1 MTNYLNKSTIYLGKY
16 QGRDWGVIM
25 EKQVR
30 MADIAERLGISIVSV
45 SKALSGKEG
54 VSAEVRQQV
63 LDLAKEMNYTPLRVR
78 TPKEKKEIVSGNIG
92 ILVADRFF
100 ADNAFYS
107 NLYRQIQ
114 KRCDV
119 KGFSALLEIVSWEA
133 ECQCVMPAVIRRKKV
148 DGIIFMGEM
157 KRDYV
162 KKVMECGLPHMLL
175 DFYDDELN
183 ADSVTSDNMT
193 GSYLLTKHLIQL
205 GKRKIGF
212 VGSRHATSS
221 IMDRF
226 LGYTKAM
233 VLENLKVEE
242 KWILE
247 DRDEMG
253 SYITLQLPEELP
265 EAFLCSCDEVAF
277 QLVEQLKK
285 KGFRIP
291 EDVAVVGY
299 DDYYMAQ
306 LCEPPLTT
314 YQVNM
319 EGMGSTVA
327 NQMIYRITGKHM
339 VHGNLVVKGN
349 MVRRQST

>member
-1 MTNYLNKSTIYLGKY
+1 MENK
-16 QGRDWGVIM
+16 
-25 EKQVR
+25 VR
-30 MADIAERLGISIVSV
+30 MADLAEKLGISVVSV

-54 VSAEVRQQV
+54 VSAEVREQV
-63 LDLAKEMNYTPLRVR
+63 LKLAKEMNYTPLRVR
-78 TPKEKKEIVSGNIG
+78 TPKDKKEIMSGNVG

-107 NLYRQIQ
+107 NMYRQIQ
-114 KRCDV
+114 KRCDA

-133 ECQCVMPAVIRRKKV
+133 ECSCSMPAVVRRKKV

-157 KRDYV
+157 KKEYIRS
-162 KKVMECGLPHMLL
+162 VMDCGLPYMLL

-183 ADSVTSDNMT
+183 ADSVTSDNLA

-205 GKRKIGF
+205 GKKKIGF

-233 VLENLKVEE
+233 LMENLTIEE
-242 KWILE
+242 QWILE
-247 DRDEMG
+247 DRDEKG
-253 SYITLQLPEELP
+253 SYISLHLPEDLP
-265 EAFLCSCDEVAF
+265 EAFFCSCDEVAF

-285 KGFRIP
+285 RGCRIP
-291 EDVAVVGY
+291 EDVAVTGY
-299 DDYYMAQ
+299 DDYFMAQ

-314 YQVNM
+314 YRVNM

-327 NQMIYRITGKHM
+327 NQMMYRITGKHM
-339 VHGNLVVKGN
+339 VHGNLVVKGELIK
-349 MVRRQST
+349 RQST

>member
-1 MTNYLNKSTIYLGKY
+1 
-16 QGRDWGVIM
+16 M
-25 EKQVR
+25 EKKVR
-30 MADIAERLGISIVSV
+30 MADLAEKLGVSVVSV

-54 VSAEVRQQV
+54 VSDEVREQI
-63 LDLAKEMNYTPLRVR
+63 LALAKELNYTPLRVR
-78 TPKEKKEIVSGNIG
+78 KPKEKKDILSGNIG

-107 NLYRQIQ
+107 NMYRQIQ

-119 KGFSALLEIVSWEA
+119 KGFSALLEIVTWEA
-133 ECQCVMPAVIRRKKV
+133 ESQCIMPAVIRRKKV

-162 KKVMECGLPHMLL
+162 KKVMECGLPYMLL
-175 DFYDDELN
+175 DFYDDDLN
-183 ADSVTSDNMT
+183 ADCVTSDNLA
-193 GSYLLTKHLIQL
+193 GSYLMTNHLIQA
-205 GKRKIGF
+205 GRKKIGF
-212 VGSRHATSS
+212 VGSRRATSS

-233 VLENLKVEE
+233 LCANLCVEE

-253 SYITLQLPEELP
+253 AYIPLSLPEELP

-277 QLVEQLKK
+277 QLVELLKK
-285 KGFRIP
+285 KGYRIP
-291 EDVAVVGY
+291 EDVAVAGY

-306 LCEPPLTT
+306 ICEPALTT
-314 YQVNM
+314 YRVNM
-319 EGMGSTVA
+319 EGMGTTAA

-339 VHGNLVVKGN
+339 VHGNLVVKGEI
-349 MVRRQST
+349 VKRQST

>member
-1 MTNYLNKSTIYLGKY
+1 
-16 QGRDWGVIM
+16 M

-30 MADIAERLGISIVSV
+30 MADLAEKLGISVVSV

-54 VSAEVRQQV
+54 VSEEVRKRV
-63 LDLAKEMNYTPLRVR
+63 LELAKEMNYTPLRVR
-78 TPKEKKEIVSGNIG
+78 TPKDKKEIVSGNIG

-107 NLYRQIQ
+107 NLYRQVQ
-114 KRCDV
+114 KRCDA

-133 ECQCVMPAVIRRKKV
+133 ESHCILPAVVRRKRV
-148 DGIIFMGEM
+148 DGIIFMGEL
-157 KRDYV
+157 KREYV
-162 KKVMECGLPHMLL
+162 NKVKECGLPFMLL
-175 DFYDDELN
+175 DFYDDETY
-183 ADSVTSDNMT
+183 ADSVNSDNVA
-193 GSYLLTKHLIQL
+193 GSYLLTKHIIQT
-205 GKRKIGF
+205 GRKKIGF

-233 VLENLKVEE
+233 VRAGLTIEE
-242 KWILE
+242 RWILE

-253 SYITLQLPEELP
+253 AYIPLQLPEELP

-285 KGFRIP
+285 RGCRVP
-291 EDVAVVGY
+291 EDVAVAGY

-306 LCEPPLTT
+306 LCTPPLTT
-314 YQVNM
+314 YRVNM
-319 EGMGSTVA
+319 EGMGNTVA
-327 NQMIYRITGKHM
+327 NQMIYRITGKHIA
-339 VHGNLVVKGN
+339 HGSLIVKGEL
-349 MVRRQST
+349 VKRQST

>member
-1 MTNYLNKSTIYLGKY
+1 
-16 QGRDWGVIM
+16 M
-25 EKQVR
+25 EQKIR
-30 MADIAERLGISIVSV
+30 MADIAEQLGISVVSV

-54 VSAEVRQQV
+54 VSEEVREKV
-63 LDLAKEMNYTPLRVR
+63 LALAKELNYTPLRVR

-114 KRCDV
+114 KRCDA

-133 ECQCVMPAVIRRKKV
+133 EQQCVMPAMVRRGKV

-157 KRDYV
+157 QREYV
-162 KKVMECGLPHMLL
+162 KKVMGCGLPSMLL
-175 DFYDDELN
+175 DFYDEELN
-183 ADSVTSDNMT
+183 VDSVTSDNLT
-193 GSYLLTKHLIQL
+193 GSYLLTKHLIQN

-233 VLENLKVEE
+233 LKADLNVEE
-242 KWILE
+242 QWIIE
-247 DRDEMG
+247 DRNETG
-253 SYITLQLPEELP
+253 SFITLQLPEKLP

-277 QLVEQLKK
+277 QLVEQIKK
-285 KGFRIP
+285 RGLRVP
-291 EDVAVVGY
+291 EDVAVAGY
-299 DDYYMAQ
+299 DDYYVAQ

-314 YQVNM
+314 YRVNM
-319 EGMGSTVA
+319 EGMGNTVA
-327 NQMIYRITGKHM
+327 NQMIYRITGKHI
-339 VHGNLVVKGN
+339 VHGNLVVKGD
-349 MVRRQST
+349 VVIRQST

>member
-1 MTNYLNKSTIYLGKY
+1 
-16 QGRDWGVIM
+16 M
-25 EKQVR
+25 EKKIR
-30 MADIAERLGISIVSV
+30 MADLAEKLGISVVSV

-54 VSAEVRQQV
+54 VSAEVREQV
-63 LDLAKEMNYTPLRVR
+63 LSLAKELNYTPLRVR
-78 TPKEKKEIVSGNIG
+78 TPKEKKEIMSGNIG

-107 NLYRQIQ
+107 NMYRQIQ
-114 KRCDV
+114 KRCDI
-119 KGFSALLEIVSWEA
+119 KGFSALLEIVTWEA
-133 ECQCVMPAVIRRKKV
+133 ECQGIMPAVVRRKKV

-162 KKVMECGLPHMLL
+162 KKVMECGLPYMLL

-183 ADSVTSDNMT
+183 ADSVTSDNLA
-193 GSYLLTKHLIQL
+193 GSYLLTKHLIQT
-205 GKRKIGF
+205 GKEKIGF
-212 VGSRHATSS
+212 IGSRLATSS

-233 VLENLKVEE
+233 LWANLNIEE

-253 SYITLQLPEELP
+253 AYITLQLPEELP
-265 EAFLCSCDEVAF
+265 EAFVCSCDEVAF

-285 KGFRIP
+285 KGYRIP
-291 EDVAVVGY
+291 EDIAVAGY
-299 DDYYMAQ
+299 DDYYVAQ
-306 LCEPPLTT
+306 LCKPELTT
-314 YQVNM
+314 YRVNM
-319 EGMGSTVA
+319 EEMGATVA

-339 VHGNLVVKGN
+339 VHGNLVVKGEIIK
-349 MVRRQST
+349 RQST

>member
-1 MTNYLNKSTIYLGKY
+1 
-16 QGRDWGVIM
+16 M
-25 EKQVR
+25 EQKVR
-30 MADIAERLGISIVSV
+30 MADLAERLGISVVSV
-45 SKALSGKEG
+45 SKALSGKDG
-54 VSAEVRQQV
+54 VSAEVREQV
-63 LDLAKEMNYTPLRVR
+63 LKLAKELNYTPLRVR

-107 NLYRQIQ
+107 NMYRQIQ
-114 KRCDV
+114 KRCDA

-133 ECQCVMPAVIRRKKV
+133 ELACSMPAVVRRKKV

-157 KRDYV
+157 NREYIKT
-162 KKVMECGLPHMLL
+162 VMGCGLPYMLL

-183 ADSVTSDNMT
+183 ADCVTSDNLA
-193 GSYLLTKHLIQL
+193 GSYLLTRHLIQS

-233 VLENLKVEE
+233 VMENLKIEE
-242 KWILE
+242 QWLLE
-247 DRDEMG
+247 DRDEKG
-253 SYITLQLPEELP
+253 SYISLQLPEVLP

-285 KGFRIP
+285 RGYRIP
-291 EDVAVVGY
+291 EDVAVAGY
-299 DDYYMAQ
+299 DDYFMAQ

-314 YQVNM
+314 YRVNM

-327 NQMIYRITGKHM
+327 NQMVYRITGKHM
-339 VHGNLVVKGN
+339 VHGNLVGKGELIQ
-349 MVRRQST
+349 RQPT